1 MLHGRELPF
10 KVSTT
15 VYQTLYHCAKNKP
28 KVDTVDTLPNTVYQV
43 STHLTNCYLIYYS

>member
-28 KVDTVDTLPNTVYQV
+28 KVDTVDTSPNTVYQV
-43 STHLTNCYLIYYS
+43 STYLTYYYLTHYS